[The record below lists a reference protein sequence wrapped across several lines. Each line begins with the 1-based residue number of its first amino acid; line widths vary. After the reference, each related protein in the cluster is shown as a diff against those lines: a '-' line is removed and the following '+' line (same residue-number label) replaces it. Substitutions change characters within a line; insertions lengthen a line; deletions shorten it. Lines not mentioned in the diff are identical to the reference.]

1 MEVRESPMRNL
12 LDSTEDYIKTS
23 FELLKLKAVDQA
35 TDKISIVVSRA
46 TAIFGFFMFLLL
58 GSIALGL
65 WLGSLIG
72 ELWAGF
78 LIVAGIYGLIG
89 VILFLT
95 HNWFRKM
102 IGNAI
107 IKQAFKD

>member
-1 MEVRESPMRNL
+1 MEVRESSIKSL

-23 FELLKLKAVDQA
+23 VELLKLKAVDKA
-35 TDKISIVVSRA
+35 ADKVSIIISRA
-46 TAIFGFFMFLLL
+46 TAVFGFLMFLIL

-65 WLGSLIG
+65 WLGSVLG
-72 ELWAGF
+72 KNWAGF
-78 LIVAGIYGLIG
+78 LIVAGIYAVIG
-89 VILFLT
+89 VMFFLT

-107 IKQAFKD
+107 VKQAFKD